1 MRPETKTWNL
11 VTVRLSRD
19 AEELALSVLFDL
31 GTVGTVTFEETPDA
45 LEIGAYFNPE
55 VSPDRVLSELK
66 KRLGEAHLI
75 ASLHSAQFN
84 QVHDEDWLR
93 KWKEGFEAVA
103 VGERLLIAPS
113 WKVDDLLNEDS
124 SQQMLDER
132 RQEGGRRRIRGR
144 FLIQIDPGMA
154 FGTGTH
160 ETTRLCLEAIERYWM
175 GGRFLDVGTG
185 TGILAMA
192 AALLVPGS
200 EIVAID
206 VDPVAVEIAKQNL
219 VMNQLTGVTVTQCQ
233 PGMLGPDRFD
243 VLVANLTAGVI
254 ADLLDTLTA
263 AVKPDGRL
271 ILSGI
276 LSDQAEDIAVALDRT
291 GFAIIE
297 RIDAGEWVCLV
308 SRSLYR

>member
-1 MRPETKTWNL
+1 
-11 VTVRLSRD
+11 
-19 AEELALSVLFDL
+19 
-31 GTVGTVTFEETPDA
+31 
-45 LEIGAYFNPE
+45 E

-84 QVHDEDWLR
+84 QVQDEDWLR

-113 WKVDDLLNEDS
+113 WKVDDLLNENS
-124 SQQMLDER
+124 SQQMLDDS
-132 RQEGGRRRIRGR
+132 RQEGGRRLIRGR

-206 VDPVAVEIAKQNL
+206 VDPVAVEIARQNL
-219 VMNQLTGVTVTQCQ
+219 VLNRLTGVTVTQGQ
-233 PGMLGPDRFD
+233 PGTLGPDRFD

-254 ADLLDTLTA
+254 TDLLDTLTA

-276 LSDQAEDIAVALDRT
+276 LADQTEDVAAAVDRT

-308 SRSLYR
+308 SRSL